1 MQLLVLRPF
10 RVTRALAAA
19 LAICLGALPGAA
31 HALDK
36 ITLQLKHK
44 HQFQFAG
51 YYAAKELGYYRDAGL
66 DVTLREG
73 GDGNQPERD
82 VIAGRAHYGV
92 GSSSL
97 LLARAAGKPLVV
109 LGVIFQHSPYVLLM
123 ARGSGMTVSDLRGKR
138 VMIGSL
144 TDELTQADEVVAYL
158 KKENIFMSEVV
169 RVEHTFNPQDLV
181 TGKVDAMSAYATN
194 EHPGT
199 YP

>member
-1 MQLLVLRPF
+1 MSV
-10 RVTRALAAA
+10 
-19 LAICLGALPGAA
+19 LPGAA

-36 ITLQLKHK
+36 VTLQLKHK

-51 YYAAKELGYYRDAGL
+51 YYAAKEQGYYREAGL
-66 DVTLREG
+66 DVAIREG

-82 VIAGRAHYGV
+82 VIAGRAQYGV

-123 ARGSGMTVSDLRGKR
+123 PRASGMTIGDLRGKR

-158 KKENIFMSEVV
+158 KKEGIFMTDVV
-169 RVEHTFNPQDLV
+169 RVEHSFDPHDLV
-181 TGKVDAMSAYATN
+181 TGKVDAMSAYTTN
-194 EHPGT
+194 EP
-199 YP
+199 